1 MGVWMRHC
9 VAVTPVAPILD
20 LTACMLSHP
29 PMVRSWSSVTA
40 NRIFGQSLLQRLCT
54 RDPAAAPAALARS
67 GRQRAERVAGAA
79 PAGASRRPWPW
90 TLLLDPP
97 AAGSGGTSGSA
108 GCQPRHL
115 APPVANARNSEIGH
129 VDRWSKFPLQCDS
142 RLTGNLHLT
151 FIAIHGRPPLG
162 STSHGTSHAGT
173 EGAKFGTE
181 AAAITTGARCRSNG
195 KTCPSRWQS
204 RPRGSISSP
213 RQTHPR

>member
-40 NRIFGQSLLQRLCT
+40 NRIFGSLCT

-142 RLTGNLHLT
+142 RLTGNLHLKN
-151 FIAIHGRPPLG
+151 IHSDSWSPTPRQHL
-162 STSHGTSHAGT
+162 
-173 EGAKFGTE
+173 
-181 AAAITTGARCRSNG
+181 ARNLARGHRGCQVRD
-195 KTCPSRWQS
+195 
-204 RPRGSISSP
+204 RGSSHHHGCSVP
-213 RQTHPR
+213 FQR